1 MGSGKSTKES
11 FCAEE
16 SQKKTV
22 KGELKLLKDK
32 LANFELKINSAK
44 NEIIKLQSS
53 EKKIKELIYD
63 ADLELKHLKEI
74 DNTSSVSEMIINT
87 KRSIFD
93 KSQIC
98 KKYRYKLDK
107 LKQDIEEKNK
117 ELDQKEETLKSL
129 QNSSKTLH
137 LRFSRIKTCKSVDI
151 STLQINLDVIQSKL
165 EDKSDTDIRIPITN
179 KDIINYTLSSIDQLI
194 DFPVRECEK
203 KIEKC
208 DEQSMEL
215 EQKITELIIYYEDM
229 KGNIMKEFRK
239 VKEELLKIT
248 RKSSIDI
255 IKNQSQKSLKIREQ
269 LLKSISECKSR
280 DSIIVTDTLVM
291 NTKEK
296 FTVNYI

>member
-1 MGSGKSTKES
+1 
-11 FCAEE
+11 
-16 SQKKTV
+16 
-22 KGELKLLKDK
+22 
-32 LANFELKINSAK
+32 
-44 NEIIKLQSS
+44 
-53 EKKIKELIYD
+53 
-63 ADLELKHLKEI
+63 
-74 DNTSSVSEMIINT
+74 MIINT